1 MTNILSF
8 TSLFLNF
15 QAAEVSA
22 LYFSLRF
29 LFQQQVLFSV
39 IAFLWSVEIFN
50 KKYNFDL
57 ALGSPFLRNLVS
69 SVS

>member
-8 TSLFLNF
+8 ISLFLNF

-39 IAFLWSVEIFN
+39 IVFLWSVEIFN
-50 KKYNFDL
+50 KKYNFD
-57 ALGSPFLRNLVS
+57 
-69 SVS
+69 